1 MDLVVDH
8 VDVLLVFILM
18 RLDSVG
24 GQLGGKGDLLL
35 LLLLLPQTPPP
46 PPTTT
51 INPTHLKNKKP
62 TDFL

>member
-1 MDLVVDH
+1 
-8 VDVLLVFILM
+8 M